1 LLRDR
6 PLVARRGTI
15 RRNILVQT
23 KEIPGVVLGFDTPQA
38 LPSSPVG
45 LGNTFFFI
53 AAHEVYRDAWDH

>member
-1 LLRDR
+1 M
-6 PLVARRGTI
+6 RGD
-15 RRNILVQT
+15 ILVQT

-53 AAHEVYRDAWDH
+53 AAHEVYIDAWDH